1 MSIYSNS
8 FANYYDLLMGD
19 YSLLLNAIHT
29 LITHYAPKRKQLRI
43 LELGC
48 GTGTILKTFPKSY
61 KLYGLDIAKDMIT
74 IAKQK
79 VPHATFVVGDMTNF
93 SLPQKFDVILC
104 VFDSINHLTHF
115 AQWKKVLRLAAR
127 HLSKGGVFIFDIN
140 TPKRLNTLTTFPPY
154 VKKLNK
160 TTLAVEKLTM
170 KKKNLYA
177 LQIAILEN
185 INSATP
191 NIFEEIVEEA
201 AFTKEKVTNEITKHF
216 VLEKMFDPF
225 RKYVTKNTGRIFFTC
240 RKIL

>member
-1 MSIYSNS
+1 MSTYSKF

-19 YSLLLNAIHT
+19 YSRLLNPIHT
-29 LITHYAPKRKQLRI
+29 LIAQYAPKRKELRI

-61 KLYGLDIAKDMIT
+61 QLYGLDIAKDMIA

-93 SLPQKFDVILC
+93 SLPQKFDVVLC

-115 AQWKKVLRLAAR
+115 TQWKKVFRLAAK
-127 HLSKGGVFIFDIN
+127 HLSADGVFIFDIN
-140 TPKRLNTLTTFPPY
+140 TPKRLTTLTTFPAY

-160 TTLAVEKLTM
+160 TTLTIEKLTM
-170 KKKNLYA
+170 KKENLYA

-185 INSATP
+185 INTATP

-201 AFTKEKVTNEITKHF
+201 AFTKEQIINEIKKHF
-216 VLEKMFDPF
+216 TLQKTLDPF
-225 RKYVTKNTGRIFFTC
+225 RKYITKNTGRIFFTC